1 MNGAPRGAG
10 ERLSGAAV
18 LAALAIFGVLPL
30 LSLFT
35 TALSPQG
42 SLPEGLAW
50 PAHPQWHNFLDAW
63 DAANFLALLNSSVL
77 IVAGVVPLALVLA
90 TLAGYALA
98 QLRVPAGRLVYGLF
112 LVGLTL
118 PFESL
123 ITPLYY
129 DIQGL
134 GLLGSRLAVVLPEI
148 GLLLPFGVF
157 WMRSHFVNAET
168 ALTEAAEID
177 GASTWQTFARIHLPL
192 ATPAWSALAILFF
205 LATWNQYLLPLVLVS
220 DPTKRTMAGGLGAFQ
235 GQYGDNIQL
244 LCAGSLI
251 IIAPSLIV
259 FVVFQRSFTKALLAG
274 AVK

>member
-1 MNGAPRGAG
+1 MITTIGDRVGRGII
-10 ERLSGAAV
+10 LV
-18 LAALAIFGVLPL
+18 ALAVFGIIPL

-42 SLPEGLAW
+42 TLPQGLVW
-50 PAHPQWHNFLDAW
+50 PTDPHWENFADAW
-63 DAANFLALLNSSVL
+63 TAANFFALLQSSVL
-77 IVAGVVPLALVLA
+77 IVLGVVPVTVVLA

-98 QLRVPAGRLVYGLF
+98 QLRVPGGTFIYALF
-112 LVGLTL
+112 LLGLTL

-129 DIQGL
+129 DIRDL
-134 GLLGSRLAVVLPEI
+134 GLLGSQLAVILPLI
-148 GLLLPFGVF
+148 GLLLPFAVF
-157 WMRSHFVNAET
+157 WMRSHFLNAES
-168 ALTEAAEID
+168 ALTEAATLD
-177 GASTWQTFARIHLPL
+177 GANSWQTFWRIHLPL
-192 ATPAWSALAILFF
+192 ATPAWSALAILDF
-205 LATWNQYLLPLVLVS
+205 LAAWNQYLLPLVLVD

-251 IIAPSLIV
+251 IIAPSLLV
-259 FVVFQRSFTKALLAG
+259 FLVFQRSFVRALLAG